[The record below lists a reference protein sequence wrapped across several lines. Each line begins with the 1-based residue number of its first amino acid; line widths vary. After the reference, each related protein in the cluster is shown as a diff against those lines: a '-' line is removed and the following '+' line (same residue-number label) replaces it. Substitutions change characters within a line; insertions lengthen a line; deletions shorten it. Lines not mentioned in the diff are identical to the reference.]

1 MRKKN
6 EEEEEELLT
15 CNYVEKRWRGK
26 NWRTFTDKYF
36 PNESFR
42 VVVLLMSL
50 SFFFL
55 GISIPYL
62 PNPVHAQEIK
72 E

>member
-26 NWRTFTDKYF
+26 N
-36 PNESFR
+36 
-42 VVVLLMSL
+42 
-50 SFFFL
+50 
-55 GISIPYL
+55 
-62 PNPVHAQEIK
+62 
-72 E
+72 